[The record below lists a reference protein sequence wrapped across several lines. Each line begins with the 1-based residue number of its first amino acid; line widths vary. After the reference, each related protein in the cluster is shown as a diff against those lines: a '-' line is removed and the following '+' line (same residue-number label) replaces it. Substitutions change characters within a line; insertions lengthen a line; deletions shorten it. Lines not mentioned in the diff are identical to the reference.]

1 MPRIKSNAVE
11 IATEYI
17 LSKIENYELKSED
30 IISDIKFAE
39 ELGMSRTPVREAIM
53 SLIENGILE
62 RNRSKI
68 VVKSITLKDIL
79 EIIDIRD
86 AIEQKALELIV
97 EKGGLNK
104 EQLSILS
111 DIQDTMTENILTGNV
126 EGNFHADHL
135 FHLTLFEF
143 ADNSR
148 LYDIHKNLL
157 LQSKRLR
164 WLAQLTPGRFAE
176 SQKEH
181 LLILESLKRNDA
193 GSAKQ
198 NMHLHLMNTK
208 NNYISILDN
217 PQWLNAISE
226 IQNMK
231 HQCK

>member
-157 LQSKRLR
+157 LQSKRLG

>member
-164 WLAQLTPGRFAE
+164 WLAQLTPGRFA
-176 SQKEH
+176 
-181 LLILESLKRNDA
+181 
-193 GSAKQ
+193 
-198 NMHLHLMNTK
+198 
-208 NNYISILDN
+208 
-217 PQWLNAISE
+217 
-226 IQNMK
+226 
-231 HQCK
+231 

>member
-97 EKGGLNK
+97 EK
-104 EQLSILS
+104 
-111 DIQDTMTENILTGNV
+111 
-126 EGNFHADHL
+126 AD
-135 FHLTLFEF
+135 
-143 ADNSR
+143 
-148 LYDIHKNLL
+148 
-157 LQSKRLR
+157 
-164 WLAQLTPGRFAE
+164 
-176 SQKEH
+176 
-181 LLILESLKRNDA
+181 
-193 GSAKQ
+193 
-198 NMHLHLMNTK
+198 
-208 NNYISILDN
+208 
-217 PQWLNAISE
+217 
-226 IQNMK
+226 
-231 HQCK
+231 